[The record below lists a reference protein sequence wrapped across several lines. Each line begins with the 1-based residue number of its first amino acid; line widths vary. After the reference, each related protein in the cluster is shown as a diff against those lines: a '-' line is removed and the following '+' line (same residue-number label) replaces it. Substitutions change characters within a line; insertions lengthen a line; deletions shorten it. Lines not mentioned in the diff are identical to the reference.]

1 MTLRIGYIKVVL
13 SMATLMSN
21 ACRSSY
27 GRLTYV
33 FNQSAHN
40 TTKTSHRVLACSS
53 INIKMLHN
61 PDGTLSLVQ
70 SGAYLEKQ
78 FHNSLKRAF
87 NPKRKIQCQSIII
100 SFSNNEFDTT
110 NLSEQASQA
119 LQLVQGYAN
128 EFFDDAQ
135 SVSVVQADGNGGR
148 LHVHLLINAVNPSGR
163 TIATNRF
170 SVYKMR
176 RNLNDYLNHNFER
189 VTGRKWENPFEK
201 TENRKDLDNLSSRSI
216 WQEQLKKTIAL
227 VKTEVDNVKDFL
239 NKLSQLGITV
249 TERQQGKS
257 WTYHGS
263 IKTTKGTKKV
273 SARDFYQR
281 IDKKTGQVLT
291 TRGLGQAYTKENLTV
306 YWQNQRIKQNEEQQL
321 PVIPQRHKRKES
333 DNNVR
338 NKANERE
345 QLAKI
350 KTRAAEARAQTQH
363 RRELNRLSLRE
374 LNAAKAEERRQQRQ
388 AQREAG
394 QTNRQLSNRKHT
406 QSIANQER
414 LKERAKQL
422 LRAKQQIAKS
432 SRSKDAG
439 PDL

>member
-40 TTKTSHRVLACSS
+40 TTKTSHRVLASS
-53 INIKMLHN
+53 GINIKMLHN

-257 WTYHGS
+257 WTYHS
-263 IKTTKGTKKV
+263 TIKTAKGTKKV

-281 IDKKTGQVLT
+281 IDKNTGQVLT
-291 TRGLGQAYTKENLTV
+291 TRGLGQAYTKQSLEA
-306 YWQNQRIKQNEEQQL
+306 YYQRMLSKQKEIL
-321 PVIPQRHKRKES
+321 PLETPPHHTRKEV

-338 NKANERE
+338 NKEERE

-350 KTRAAEARAQTQH
+350 KTRAAEARAQITRQ
-363 RRELNRLSLRE
+363 REINQLNLRQ
-374 LNAAKAEERRQQRQ
+374 LAAAKAEEQRQQQQAERKVGQAHRQ
-388 AQREAG
+388 QSHG
-394 QTNRQLSNRKHT
+394 KHA
-406 QSIANQER
+406 QSIIDQER
-414 LKERAKQL
+414 LRKRAEQR
-422 LRAKQQIAKS
+422 LRAKQQNAKS

>member
-257 WTYHGS
+257 WTYHS
-263 IKTTKGTKKV
+263 TIKTAKGTKKV

-281 IDKKTGQVLT
+281 IDKNTGQVLT
-291 TRGLGQAYTKENLTV
+291 TRGLGQAYTKQSLEA
-306 YWQNQRIKQNEEQQL
+306 YYQRMLSKQKEIL
-321 PVIPQRHKRKES
+321 PLETPPHHTRKEV

-338 NKANERE
+338 NKEERE

-350 KTRAAEARAQTQH
+350 KTRAAEARAQITRQ
-363 RRELNRLSLRE
+363 REINQLNLRQ
-374 LNAAKAEERRQQRQ
+374 LAAAKAEEQRQQQQ
-388 AQREAG
+388 AERKAG
-394 QTNRQLSNRKHT
+394 QAHRQQSHGKHA
-406 QSIANQER
+406 QSIIDQER
-414 LKERAKQL
+414 LRKRAEQR
-422 LRAKQQIAKS
+422 LRAKQQNAKS

>member
-40 TTKTSHRVLACSS
+40 TTKTSHRVLASS
-53 INIKMLHN
+53 GINIKMLHN

-257 WTYHGS
+257 WTYHS
-263 IKTTKGTKKV
+263 TIKTAKGTKKV

-281 IDKKTGQVLT
+281 IDKNTGQVLT
-291 TRGLGQAYTKENLTV
+291 TRGLGQAYTKQSLEA
-306 YWQNQRIKQNEEQQL
+306 YYQRMLSKQKEIL
-321 PVIPQRHKRKES
+321 PLETPPHHTRKEV

-338 NKANERE
+338 NKEERE

-350 KTRAAEARAQTQH
+350 KTRAAEARAQITRQ
-363 RRELNRLSLRE
+363 REINQLNLRQ
-374 LNAAKAEERRQQRQ
+374 LAAAKAEEQRQQQQ
-388 AQREAG
+388 AERKAG
-394 QTNRQLSNRKHT
+394 QAHRQQSHGKHA
-406 QSIANQER
+406 QSIIDQER
-414 LKERAKQL
+414 LRKRAEQRL
-422 LRAKQQIAKS
+422 HAKQQNAKS

>member
-40 TTKTSHRVLACSS
+40 TTKTSHRVLASS
-53 INIKMLHN
+53 GINIKMLHN

-257 WTYHGS
+257 WTYHS
-263 IKTTKGTKKV
+263 TIKTAKGTKKV

-281 IDKKTGQVLT
+281 IDKNTGQVLT
-291 TRGLGQAYTKENLTV
+291 TRGLGQAYTKQSLEA
-306 YWQNQRIKQNEEQQL
+306 YYQRMLSKQKEIL
-321 PVIPQRHKRKES
+321 PLETPPHHTRKEV

-338 NKANERE
+338 NKEERE

-350 KTRAAEARAQTQH
+350 KTRAAEARAQITRQ
-363 RRELNRLSLRE
+363 REINQLNLRQ
-374 LNAAKAEERRQQRQ
+374 LAAAKAEEQRQQQQ
-388 AQREAG
+388 AERKAG
-394 QTNRQLSNRKHT
+394 QAHRQQSHGKHA
-406 QSIANQER
+406 QSIIDQER
-414 LKERAKQL
+414 LRKRAEQR
-422 LRAKQQIAKS
+422 LRAKQQNAKS
-432 SRSKDAG
+432 SRSKDSG

>member
-40 TTKTSHRVLACSS
+40 TTKTSHRVLACSG

-61 PDGTLSLVQ
+61 PNGTLSLVQ

-257 WTYHGS
+257 WTYHS
-263 IKTTKGTKKV
+263 TIKTAKGTKKV

-281 IDKKTGQVLT
+281 IDKNTGQVLT
-291 TRGLGQAYTKENLTV
+291 TRGLGQAYTKQSLEA
-306 YWQNQRIKQNEEQQL
+306 YYQRMLSKQKEIL
-321 PVIPQRHKRKES
+321 PLETPPHHTRKEV

-338 NKANERE
+338 NKEERE

-350 KTRAAEARAQTQH
+350 KTRAAEARGQITRQ
-363 RRELNRLSLRE
+363 REINQLNLRQ
-374 LNAAKAEERRQQRQ
+374 LAAAKAEEQRQQQQ
-388 AQREAG
+388 AERKAG
-394 QTNRQLSNRKHT
+394 QAHRQQSHGKHA
-406 QSIANQER
+406 QSIIDQER
-414 LKERAKQL
+414 LRKRAEQR
-422 LRAKQQIAKS
+422 LRAKQQNAKS

>member
-13 SMATLMSN
+13 SMATLMYN

-40 TTKTSHRVLACSS
+40 TTKTSHRVLASS
-53 INIKMLHN
+53 GINIKMLHN

-257 WTYHGS
+257 WTYHS
-263 IKTTKGTKKV
+263 TIKTAKGTKKV

-281 IDKKTGQVLT
+281 IDKNTGQVLT
-291 TRGLGQAYTKENLTV
+291 TRGLGQAYTKQSLEA
-306 YWQNQRIKQNEEQQL
+306 YYQRMLSKQKEIL
-321 PVIPQRHKRKES
+321 PLETPPHHTRKEV

-338 NKANERE
+338 NKEERE

-350 KTRAAEARAQTQH
+350 KTRAAEARAQITRQ
-363 RRELNRLSLRE
+363 REINQLNLRQ
-374 LNAAKAEERRQQRQ
+374 LAAAKAEEQRQQQQ
-388 AQREAG
+388 AERKAG
-394 QTNRQLSNRKHT
+394 QAHRQQSHGKHA
-406 QSIANQER
+406 QSIIDQER
-414 LKERAKQL
+414 LRKRAEQR
-422 LRAKQQIAKS
+422 LRAKQQNAKS

>member
-40 TTKTSHRVLACSS
+40 TTKTSHRVLASS
-53 INIKMLHN
+53 GINIKMLHN
-61 PDGTLSLVQ
+61 PNGTLSLVQ

-257 WTYHGS
+257 WTYHS
-263 IKTTKGTKKV
+263 TIKTAKGTKKV

-281 IDKKTGQVLT
+281 IDKNTGQVLT
-291 TRGLGQAYTKENLTV
+291 TRGLGQAYTKQSLEA
-306 YWQNQRIKQNEEQQL
+306 YYQRMLSKQKEIL
-321 PVIPQRHKRKES
+321 PLETPPHHTRKEV

-338 NKANERE
+338 NKEERE

-350 KTRAAEARAQTQH
+350 KTRAAEARAQITRQ
-363 RRELNRLSLRE
+363 REINQLNLRQ
-374 LNAAKAEERRQQRQ
+374 LAAAKAEEQRQQQQ
-388 AQREAG
+388 AERKAG
-394 QTNRQLSNRKHT
+394 QAHRQQSHGKHA
-406 QSIANQER
+406 QSIIDQER
-414 LKERAKQL
+414 LRKRAEQR
-422 LRAKQQIAKS
+422 LRAKQQNAKS

>member
-40 TTKTSHRVLACSS
+40 TTKTSHRVLACSG

-61 PDGTLSLVQ
+61 PNGTLSLVQ

-257 WTYHGS
+257 WTYHS
-263 IKTTKGTKKV
+263 TIKTAKGTKKV

-281 IDKKTGQVLT
+281 IDKNTGQVLT
-291 TRGLGQAYTKENLTV
+291 TRGLGQAYTKQSLEA
-306 YWQNQRIKQNEEQQL
+306 YYQRMLSKQKEIL
-321 PVIPQRHKRKES
+321 PLETPPHHTRKEV

-338 NKANERE
+338 NKEERE

-350 KTRAAEARAQTQH
+350 KTRAAEARAQITRQ
-363 RRELNRLSLRE
+363 REINQLNLRQ
-374 LNAAKAEERRQQRQ
+374 LAAAKAEEQRQQQQ
-388 AQREAG
+388 AERKAG
-394 QTNRQLSNRKHT
+394 QAHRQQSHGKHA
-406 QSIANQER
+406 QSIIDQER
-414 LKERAKQL
+414 LRKRAEQR
-422 LRAKQQIAKS
+422 LRAKQQNAKS

>member
-40 TTKTSHRVLACSS
+40 TTKTSHRVLASS
-53 INIKMLHN
+53 GINIKMLHN

-148 LHVHLLINAVNPSGR
+148 LHAHLLINAVNPSGR

-257 WTYHGS
+257 WTYHS
-263 IKTTKGTKKV
+263 TIKTAKGTKKV

-281 IDKKTGQVLT
+281 IDKNTGQVLT
-291 TRGLGQAYTKENLTV
+291 TRGLGQAYTKQSLEA
-306 YWQNQRIKQNEEQQL
+306 YYQRMLSKQKEIL
-321 PVIPQRHKRKES
+321 PLETPPHHTRKEV

-338 NKANERE
+338 NKEERE

-350 KTRAAEARAQTQH
+350 KTRAAEARAQITRQ
-363 RRELNRLSLRE
+363 REINQLNLRQ
-374 LNAAKAEERRQQRQ
+374 LAAAKAEEQRQQQQ
-388 AQREAG
+388 AERKAG
-394 QTNRQLSNRKHT
+394 QAHRQQSHGKHA
-406 QSIANQER
+406 QSIIDQER
-414 LKERAKQL
+414 LRKRAEQR
-422 LRAKQQIAKS
+422 LRAKQQNAKS

>member
-40 TTKTSHRVLACSS
+40 TTKTSHRVLACSG

-257 WTYHGS
+257 WTYHS
-263 IKTTKGTKKV
+263 TIKTAKGTKKV

-281 IDKKTGQVLT
+281 IDKNTGQVLT
-291 TRGLGQAYTKENLTV
+291 TRGLGQAYTKQSLEA
-306 YWQNQRIKQNEEQQL
+306 YYQRMLSKQKEIL
-321 PVIPQRHKRKES
+321 PLETPPHHTRKEV

-338 NKANERE
+338 NKEERE

-350 KTRAAEARAQTQH
+350 KTRAAEARAQITRQ
-363 RRELNRLSLRE
+363 REINQLNLRQ
-374 LNAAKAEERRQQRQ
+374 LAAAKAEEQRQQQQ
-388 AQREAG
+388 AERKAG
-394 QTNRQLSNRKHT
+394 QAHRQQSHGKHA
-406 QSIANQER
+406 QSIIDQER
-414 LKERAKQL
+414 LRKRAEQR
-422 LRAKQQIAKS
+422 LRAKQQNAKS

>member
-21 ACRSSY
+21 ACHSSY

-40 TTKTSHRVLACSS
+40 TTKTSHRVLACSG

-61 PDGTLSLVQ
+61 PDGTLSLGQ

-100 SFSNNEFDTT
+100 SFSNDEFDTT

-257 WTYHGS
+257 WTYHS
-263 IKTTKGTKKV
+263 TIKTAKGTKKV

-281 IDKKTGQVLT
+281 IDKNTGQVLT
-291 TRGLGQAYTKENLTV
+291 TRGLGQAYTKQSLEA
-306 YWQNQRIKQNEEQQL
+306 YYQRMLSKQKEIL
-321 PVIPQRHKRKES
+321 PLETPPHHTRKEV

-338 NKANERE
+338 NKEERE

-350 KTRAAEARAQTQH
+350 KTRADEARAQITRQ
-363 RRELNRLSLRE
+363 REINQLNLRQ
-374 LNAAKAEERRQQRQ
+374 LAAAKAEEQRQQQQ
-388 AQREAG
+388 AERKAG
-394 QTNRQLSNRKHT
+394 QAHRQQSHGKHA
-406 QSIANQER
+406 QSIIDQER
-414 LKERAKQL
+414 LRKRAEQR
-422 LRAKQQIAKS
+422 LRAKQQNAKS

>member
-1 MTLRIGYIKVVL
+1 
-13 SMATLMSN
+13 MSN

-40 TTKTSHRVLACSS
+40 TTKTSHRVLASS
-53 INIKMLHN
+53 GINIKMLHN

-257 WTYHGS
+257 WTYHS
-263 IKTTKGTKKV
+263 TIKTAKGTKKV

-281 IDKKTGQVLT
+281 IDKNTGQVLT
-291 TRGLGQAYTKENLTV
+291 TRGLGQAYTKQSLEA
-306 YWQNQRIKQNEEQQL
+306 YYQRMLSKQKEIL
-321 PVIPQRHKRKES
+321 PLETPPHHTRKEV

-338 NKANERE
+338 NKEERE

-350 KTRAAEARAQTQH
+350 KTRAAEARAQITRQ
-363 RRELNRLSLRE
+363 REINQLNLRQ
-374 LNAAKAEERRQQRQ
+374 LAAAKAEEQRQQQQ
-388 AQREAG
+388 AERKAG
-394 QTNRQLSNRKHT
+394 QAHRQQSHGKHA
-406 QSIANQER
+406 QSIIDQER
-414 LKERAKQL
+414 LRKRAEQR
-422 LRAKQQIAKS
+422 LRAKQQNAKS

>member
-1 MTLRIGYIKVVL
+1 
-13 SMATLMSN
+13 MATLMSN

-40 TTKTSHRVLACSS
+40 TTKTSHRVLASS
-53 INIKMLHN
+53 GINIKMLHN

-257 WTYHGS
+257 WTYHS
-263 IKTTKGTKKV
+263 TIKTAKGTKKV

-281 IDKKTGQVLT
+281 IDKNTGQVLT
-291 TRGLGQAYTKENLTV
+291 TRGLGQAYTKQSLEA
-306 YWQNQRIKQNEEQQL
+306 YYQRMLSKQKEIL
-321 PVIPQRHKRKES
+321 PLETPPHHTRKEV

-338 NKANERE
+338 NKEERE

-350 KTRAAEARAQTQH
+350 KTRAAEARAQITRQ
-363 RRELNRLSLRE
+363 REINQLNLRQ
-374 LNAAKAEERRQQRQ
+374 LAAAKAEEQRQQQQAERKVGQAHRQ
-388 AQREAG
+388 QSHG
-394 QTNRQLSNRKHT
+394 KHA
-406 QSIANQER
+406 QSIIDQER
-414 LKERAKQL
+414 LRKRAEQR
-422 LRAKQQIAKS
+422 LRAKQQNAKS

>member
-1 MTLRIGYIKVVL
+1 
-13 SMATLMSN
+13 MATLMSN

-40 TTKTSHRVLACSS
+40 TTKTSHRVLASS
-53 INIKMLHN
+53 GINIKMLHN

-257 WTYHGS
+257 WTYHS
-263 IKTTKGTKKV
+263 TIKTAKGTKKV

-281 IDKKTGQVLT
+281 IDKNTGQVLT
-291 TRGLGQAYTKENLTV
+291 TRGLGQAYTKQSLEA
-306 YWQNQRIKQNEEQQL
+306 YYQRMLSKQKEIL
-321 PVIPQRHKRKES
+321 PLETPPHHTRKEV

-338 NKANERE
+338 NKEERE

-350 KTRAAEARAQTQH
+350 KTRAAEARAQITRQ
-363 RRELNRLSLRE
+363 REINQLNLRQ
-374 LNAAKAEERRQQRQ
+374 LAAAKAEEQRQQQQ
-388 AQREAG
+388 AERKAG
-394 QTNRQLSNRKHT
+394 QAHRQQSHGKHA
-406 QSIANQER
+406 QSIIDQER
-414 LKERAKQL
+414 LRKRAEQR
-422 LRAKQQIAKS
+422 LRAKQQNAKS

>member
-1 MTLRIGYIKVVL
+1 MEQNAGYMKVVL
-13 SMATLMSN
+13 FMATLMSN
-21 ACRSSY
+21 ACKSSY
-27 GRLTYV
+27 GRLTYI
-33 FNQSAHN
+33 FNQTPHN
-40 TTKTSHRVLACSS
+40 DAKTSHRVLACSGM
-53 INIKMLHN
+53 NIKMLHA
-61 PDGTLSLVQ
+61 PDGTLTVNQ
-70 SGAYLEKQ
+70 SGTYLEKQ
-78 FHNSLKRAF
+78 FHQSLNRAF
-87 NPKRKIQCQSIII
+87 NPHRKTKCQSVII
-100 SFSNNEFDTT
+100 SFANTEFDTS
-110 NLSEQASQA
+110 NLEEQACQA
-119 LQLVQGYAN
+119 LQIVQGYVHKYFG
-128 EFFDDAQ
+128 EAQ
-135 SVSVVQADGNGGR
+135 SVSVVQADGNGGH
-148 LHVHLLINAVNPSGR
+148 LHVHLIINAVKTNGK
-163 TIATNRF
+163 TIATSRF
-170 SVYKMR
+170 SVFKMR
-176 RNLNDYLNHNFER
+176 RNFNTYLNENFER
-189 VTGRKWENPFEK
+189 ITNRKWHNPFDK
-201 TENRKDLDNLSSRSI
+201 ATPRADLNQLSSRSK
-216 WQEQLKKTIAL
+216 WQEQLRKTIDVL
-227 VKTEVDNVKDFL
+227 KTEVDNVKDFL
-239 NKLSQLGITV
+239 TKLSKSGINV
-249 TERQQGKS
+249 TERQNGKS

-291 TRGLGQAYTKENLTV
+291 TRGLGKNYTKENLTV

-321 PVIPQRHKRKES
+321 PVIPQRHKRKEA

>member
-40 TTKTSHRVLACSS
+40 TTKTSHRVLASS
-53 INIKMLHN
+53 GINIKMLHN

-257 WTYHGS
+257 WTYHS
-263 IKTTKGTKKV
+263 TIKTAKGTKKV

-281 IDKKTGQVLT
+281 IDKNTGQVLT
-291 TRGLGQAYTKENLTV
+291 TRGLGQAYTKQSLEA
-306 YWQNQRIKQNEEQQL
+306 YYQRMLSKQKEIL
-321 PVIPQRHKRKES
+321 PLETPPHHTRKEV

-338 NKANERE
+338 NKEERE

-350 KTRAAEARAQTQH
+350 KTRAAEARAQITRQ
-363 RRELNRLSLRE
+363 REINQLNLRQ
-374 LNAAKAEERRQQRQ
+374 LAAAKAEEQRQQQQ
-388 AQREAG
+388 AERKAG
-394 QTNRQLSNRKHT
+394 QAHRQQSHGKHA
-406 QSIANQER
+406 QSIIDQER
-414 LKERAKQL
+414 LRKRAEQR
-422 LRAKQQIAKS
+422 LRAKQQNAKS